1 MIRAFY
7 RRFRELCGESAGN
20 KIQAIVQIG
29 SAEALEKELD
39 QVSRKSE
46 NLAEKLDDT
55 AEIDYIR
62 VDEED
67 YTMSNTLRG
76 WKTELLNRRQE
87 LLKDEKLKQKQEKR

>member
-1 MIRAFY
+1 M
-7 RRFRELCGESAGN
+7 
-20 KIQAIVQIG
+20 
-29 SAEALEKELD
+29 D

-67 YTMSNTLRG
+67 YTKSNTLRG
-76 WKTELLNRRQE
+76 WKTELLNRRLE